1 MGVSVG
7 AAVGVRQFT
16 VAVMARNGQRLEFD
30 GVAAMAAHLDRWA
43 QRALAD
49 PAGWEDAL
57 LVTRDWLD
65 YSARNELLLASYGV
79 SGPVAGRATWQLVA
93 STTEGRGC
101 DVRAGEHGWP
111 VRVPVTTGGTEPD
124 PYLGG
129 HRPTRAAVD
138 RFEWQPVFEI
148 SQLAR
153 RPALDALTPI
163 ELPEALASGDG
174 NAMFVTAV
182 RKTAGA
188 TIRGP
193 LPRTQDPT
201 RLLVEAAAR
210 SPRAPRR
217 PALDDTLKAQV
228 AWLVTDRVGRA
239 PSDRPPP
246 FDAAGLSSR
255 ERWERLQDVLDPARK
270 LTATLGRSL
279 GVDLTASP
287 LPRMQVVDDR
297 VVPAG
302 RRHRLPA
309 ASLEQLPVGRWVRVG
324 PYTPAEW
331 AARGENAAG
340 AGAFLRLNKS
350 AYLVAVETGTDGAAW
365 RLEDIAA
372 RTGHGLLATGTA
384 RTLDDA
390 RAGAVAAMR
399 DRYPALTAPTVD
411 TGPSP
416 GGTVDGWEQMPRDGR
431 PVAAEIR
438 HLTPTITL
446 YALPAPGG
454 RWQPAVHTSTT
465 TALELLALQPT
476 IDAARTHAELAGQR
490 LVRASLIAD
499 PAHSD
504 RTVAEYANDPSYS
517 RAELAALIGS
527 RLDAAD
533 AERLAT
539 ASPGELVELLGA
551 AGLSPATTVAVLAA
565 EQLDPA
571 DVARLLPVAGVPM
584 PDAIGVL
591 HERWGQPRHTAAE
604 LLGANAAEM
613 RAAGCTA
620 TEIIAVRAREVLRT
634 LPDDPH
640 VWTLAAGTMADAGH
654 PLTTIIGHLGAH
666 APTPEAFAAGIITVA
681 DNPDVLLV
689 AAAQRA
695 QPEQLAAASTA
706 FGLSPTETAGLLAGV
721 AADDTVLDTLTT
733 RCDGDTT
740 AAARLAAEAGI
751 AETAINA
758 WRNPTP
764 TATVAPIRSGLDLDT
779 SALLDALPPPGPSRD
794 NTNPLLDLDT
804 LAGVGPTPE
813 LEPAP

>member
-1 MGVSVG
+1 
-7 AAVGVRQFT
+7 
-16 VAVMARNGQRLEFD
+16 MARNGQRLEFD
-30 GVAAMAAHLDRWA
+30 NAAAMVAHLDRWA
-43 QRALAD
+43 QHALAD

-57 LVTRDWLD
+57 MVTRSWLD

-111 VRVPVTTGGTEPD
+111 VRVPVTTGGSEPD

-148 SQLAR
+148 GQLAR
-153 RPALDALTPI
+153 RPAPDALTPI
-163 ELPEALASGDG
+163 ELPAALTSGDG
-174 NAMFVTAV
+174 NEMFVSAV

-193 LPRTQDPT
+193 LPRSQDPT

-210 SPRAPRR
+210 SARSPRR

-239 PSDRPPP
+239 PGDRPPP
-246 FDAAGLSSR
+246 FDPAGLSSR

-287 LPRMQVVDDR
+287 LPRMQIIDDR
-297 VVPAG
+297 VIPAG

-331 AARGENAAG
+331 AARGETAAG

-350 AYLVAVETGTDGAAW
+350 AYLVAVETGADGAAW
-365 RLEDIAA
+365 RLEDVAA

-384 RTLDDA
+384 RNLDDA
-390 RAGAVAAMR
+390 RAGAVAAVR

-416 GGTVDGWEQMPRDGR
+416 GGTVDGWEQMPRNGR
-431 PVAAEIR
+431 TVAAEIR

-454 RWQPAVHTSTT
+454 RWQPAIHTPTT
-465 TALELLALQPT
+465 TGLELLTLQPT

-490 LVRASLIAD
+490 VVRAGLIAD
-499 PAHSD
+499 PARSD
-504 RTVAEYANDPSYS
+504 RAVADYANDPAYNRS
-517 RAELAALIGS
+517 ELVELIGA
-527 RLDAAD
+527 RLESAD

-539 ASPGELVELLGA
+539 ASPAELVELLGA

-565 EQLDPA
+565 EHLDPA
-571 DVARLLPVAGVPM
+571 AVAQVLPTAGVPM
-584 PDAIGVL
+584 PDAIRVL
-591 HERWGQPRHTAAE
+591 HERWGQPRQTAAE
-604 LLGANAAEM
+604 LLGATAAEM
-613 RAAGCTA
+613 RAGGCSA
-620 TEIIAVRAREVLRT
+620 TEVIAVRARDVLRT
-634 LPDDPH
+634 LPDDPQM
-640 VWTLAAGTMADAGH
+640 WSLAAGTMAAAGH
-654 PLTTIIGHLGAH
+654 PLSTIVGHLGAH
-666 APTPEAFAAGIITVA
+666 APTPDAFAAGIITVA
-681 DNPDVLLV
+681 DSPDVLIV

-695 QPEQLAAASTA
+695 QPDQLAAAATA
-706 FGLSPTETAGLLAGV
+706 FGLSPAETAGLLAGV
-721 AADDTVLDTLTT
+721 VNDDTVLDTLTN
-733 RCDGDTT
+733 RCDGDTN
-740 AAARLAAEAGI
+740 AAAALAAEAGI
-751 AETAINA
+751 TGTAIDA
-758 WRNPTP
+758 WRNPAP
-764 TATVAPIRSGLDLDT
+764 AATVTPIRGGLDLDT

-794 NTNPLLDLDT
+794 NTNPLIDLDT
-804 LAGVGPTPE
+804 LAGIGPIPE
-813 LEPAP
+813 LEPTP